1 MGGNI
6 KFLEAMVDFLER
18 NVKTIFSYPGEQIL
32 PLYNEIE
39 GSSIKNIMVRDERG
53 AGFMAD
59 GYARITNYIGV
70 CLATAGPGATNL
82 TTPIATAYKDNS
94 SVLAITG
101 RCQRKYIGKNYF
113 QEVNMDFFKFF
124 IKDILLIKLK

>member
-39 GSSIKNIMVRDERG
+39 GSSIKILWLGMREEQG
-53 AGFMAD
+53 SWLMAM
-59 GYARITNYIGV
+59 
-70 CLATAGPGATNL
+70 
-82 TTPIATAYKDNS
+82 
-94 SVLAITG
+94 
-101 RCQRKYIGKNYF
+101 
-113 QEVNMDFFKFF
+113 QE
-124 IKDILLIKLK
+124 